1 MVKEEKTLTR
11 TCPIKISRVESPVDN
26 WNDFDKIFDIIQ
38 KETVLASNRV
48 ISVCNAYSAMN
59 KDQTW
64 LENTYNQTKIDN
76 TLYAIARENCKYQ
89 YSGGANMIS
98 HNISKNYFKGM
109 NSWEKK
115 ARKGE
120 GNPPMSFSASTPI
133 NIRSDCTQVE
143 IVDTDRGYFKFT
155 MSFLG
160 MNAAKGVPI
169 TTTIY
174 VDGKQKKQKRMIPID
189 KRQIVFYVAARSSSY
204 LWKILNNIANGT
216 YKIGDSSIARKR
228 RKKKQSKNPGEGKYE
243 YTFLMAYTYPVS
255 QDIQLDKSRVV
266 GVDVGVNIPLTCSTN
281 YDSSIFWPIGDRKIF
296 DQTMRDKKWVSKKKK
311 AIKYNGRDGHGRK
324 YKLDGTNN
332 SNTRIAN
339 RQNTYNRT
347 LASALIK
354 KCKRENIGTI
364 QIEDLTGMSESE
376 VSNSFLRNWPYYGM
390 QQAIIQ
396 AAEKIG
402 IDVWYVNRY
411 QTSQE
416 CPVCHCIDK
425 ANRPKGDKGQRYF
438 KCISCGYE
446 DNADHVA
453 AINIAHRDPSK
464 CKKNKL

>member
-98 HNISKNYFKGM
+98 HNIYKNYFRGM

-115 ARKGE
+115 AQKGE

-133 NIRSDCTQVE
+133 NLRSDCTQVE
-143 IVDTDRGYFKFT
+143 IVDSNKGYFKFT

-160 MNAAKGVPI
+160 MNTIKGIPI
-169 TTTIY
+169 TTTTY
-174 VDGKQKKQKRMIPID
+174 VDGKQKKQKKTIPIS
-189 KRQIVFYVAARSSSY
+189 KRQIVFYVTSGSSGN
-204 LWKILNNIANGT
+204 LRKILNNIANGVW
-216 YKIGDSSIARKR
+216 KIGDSKINRKR
-228 RKKKQSKNPGEGKYE
+228 CKKRKSKNPGEGKYE
-243 YTFLMAYTYPVS
+243 YWFQMSCLYPQS
-255 QDIQLDKSRVV
+255 QEIQFDKNKVV
-266 GVDVGVNIPLTCSTN
+266 GVDVGVNIPLACSTN
-281 YDSSIFWPIGDRKIF
+281 YDSSIFWQIGDRKIF
-296 DQTMRDKKWVSKKKK
+296 DQTMRDKKWASKKKK

-332 SNTRIAN
+332 SNTKIAN

-347 LASALIK
+347 CASALIER
-354 KCKRENIGTI
+354 CKDEDIGTI
-364 QIEDLTGMSESE
+364 HIEDLTGMSESE
-376 VSNSFLRNWPYYGM
+376 VSNAFLRNWPYYGM